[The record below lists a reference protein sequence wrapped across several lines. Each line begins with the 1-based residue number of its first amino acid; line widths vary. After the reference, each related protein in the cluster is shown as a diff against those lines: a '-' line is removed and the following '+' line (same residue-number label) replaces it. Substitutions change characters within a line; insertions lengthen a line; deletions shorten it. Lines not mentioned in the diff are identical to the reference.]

1 MRATSRASVRT
12 THGRCQ
18 TTLESRKVK
27 GMAQSGSSRP
37 AIRPK
42 WHKPQRP
49 PGQEKPQG
57 APPTTNRSAM
67 CSQNPLFPEGR
78 QFQACR
84 TSILLAIARN
94 HDERRHCELSPVI
107 LALNTAKNTYQHR
120 KVPDSQAAERNHSR
134 RQPASSPGPKDKPQR
149 ATARITFNPN
159 PDSHVIFPTPCV
171 FNNILG
177 SLSLA
182 PGPSSHSTT
191 PGAPAAPP
199 SVARAASPPGSGG

>member
-27 GMAQSGSSRP
+27 GMAQTGSSRP

-94 HDERRHCELSPVI
+94 HDERRHCELSHVI

-120 KVPDSQAAERNHSR
+120 KVR
-134 RQPASSPGPKDKPQR
+134 RQPGCR
-149 ATARITFNPN
+149 AE
-159 PDSHVIFPTPCV
+159 
-171 FNNILG
+171 
-177 SLSLA
+177 SLSPSAGVVAEAQRQTAARGRAHCLQSESGLA
-182 PGPSSHSTT
+182 CYFSNSLCFQ
-191 PGAPAAPP
+191 
-199 SVARAASPPGSGG
+199 